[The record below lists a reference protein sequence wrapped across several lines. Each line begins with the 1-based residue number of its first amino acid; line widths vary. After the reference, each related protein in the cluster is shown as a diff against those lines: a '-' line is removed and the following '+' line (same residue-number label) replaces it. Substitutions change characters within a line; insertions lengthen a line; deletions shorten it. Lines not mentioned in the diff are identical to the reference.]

1 MAKLPPEVMVYSIE
15 GPFFFGAVD
24 NLERTLI
31 STNTE
36 ASILIVRLAHVPFVD
51 ITGLE
56 ALEEALDLFYK
67 RHIQVMVCETN
78 GRVFRKLEKAG
89 LVQKVGAENFFQTFA
104 AAIKQVTTNDQS
116 LPSDH

>member
-1 MAKLPPEVMVYSIE
+1 MVYSIE
-15 GPFFFGAVD
+15 GPFFGAVD

-56 ALEEALDLFYK
+56 ALEEALRF
-67 RHIQVMVCETN
+67 I
-78 GRVFRKLEKAG
+78 
-89 LVQKVGAENFFQTFA
+89 
-104 AAIKQVTTNDQS
+104 S
-116 LPSDH
+116 